1 MARVYLPLF
10 FFFFTRAKGD
20 FLGAWSLPLWRGMEG
35 WKLPRAADFM
45 KVGET
50 LASFIGGKE
59 YKKEKTKQNKTS
71 CVGQAQLLQRAS
83 AGGSR
88 TLSSAP
94 ASPGGHQEGTRHCSQ
109 ECLLLSEKVQPD
121 STSKIVPC
129 SFAVHRSNSPLFK
142 FCLSQADM

>member
-1 MARVYLPLF
+1 MGVYTHSFSGLSFKPLGELRTFFYMVYSTPSYFF
-10 FFFFTRAKGD
+10 FFFFTKAKRD

-83 AGGSR
+83 AGGS
-88 TLSSAP
+88 
-94 ASPGGHQEGTRHCSQ
+94 
-109 ECLLLSEKVQPD
+109 
-121 STSKIVPC
+121 
-129 SFAVHRSNSPLFK
+129 
-142 FCLSQADM
+142 